1 LTLKNEDAPN
11 RAMKINRSLL
21 VAAALS
27 LAATL
32 TSFAANAHIGVWK
45 LNEAKSKFSPGA
57 AKNHT
62 VTYAEARGDKIKLTV
77 DGVDK
82 DGKPIHWTW
91 IGKFDGKPYKIKGSA
106 VGDMAM
112 YKPIDD
118 HANELTIMKDGK
130 AVVTGMIRVSKDGK
144 SRVVTTTM
152 IGADGKKHT
161 DKAYYTRG

>member
-1 LTLKNEDAPN
+1 
-11 RAMKINRSLL
+11 

-27 LAATL
+27 LAATF
-32 TSFAANAHIGVWK
+32 TTFAANPHMGTWK

-57 AKNHT
+57 TKNHT
-62 VTYAEARGDKIKLTV
+62 VTYTEAKGDKIKLTV

-82 DGKPIHWTW
+82 DGKPVHWSW
-91 IGKFDGKPYKIKGSA
+91 IGKFDGKPYKLKGSPI
-106 VGDMAM
+106 GDMAM

-130 AVVTGMIRVSKDGK
+130 VVLTGMIRVSKDGK

-152 IGADGKKHT
+152 TGPDGKKLT
-161 DKAYYTRG
+161 EKAYYTRG